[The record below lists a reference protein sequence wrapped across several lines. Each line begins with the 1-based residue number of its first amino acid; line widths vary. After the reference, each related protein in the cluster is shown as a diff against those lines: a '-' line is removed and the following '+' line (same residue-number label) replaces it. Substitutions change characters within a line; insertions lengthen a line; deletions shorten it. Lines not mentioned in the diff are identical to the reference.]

1 MRQLIN
7 NYPRMK
13 DVEILLVEDDP
24 DDAELTLHAFNSS
37 LEMLTRKLLH
47 VKDGVEALDFI
58 YAQNAYNGQKVHS
71 DLKLIILDLKLPK
84 LNGLEVLKVIREDP
98 RTKMIPVI
106 MLTSSKEK
114 KDILE
119 AYELGIN
126 SYIVKPLSFDNYVKT
141 VASIG
146 NYWMLMN
153 QSLL

>member
-1 MRQLIN
+1 
-7 NYPRMK
+7 MK

-37 LEMLTRKLLH
+37 LEMLTRRLVH
-47 VKDGVEALDFI
+47 VKDGAEALDFI
-58 YAQNAYNGQKVHS
+58 FAQNGYAGQKVHTE
-71 DLKLIILDLKLPK
+71 LKLIILDSKLPK
-84 LNGLEVLKVIREDP
+84 LNGSEVLRAIREDK

-114 KDILE
+114 RDILE
-119 AYELGIN
+119 AYELGAN
-126 SYIVKPLSFDNYVKT
+126 SYIVKPLSFDSYVKT

-153 QSLL
+153 QSLI

>member
-1 MRQLIN
+1 
-7 NYPRMK
+7 MK
-13 DVEILLVEDDP
+13 DYEILLVEDDP

-58 YAQNAYNGQKVHS
+58 FAQNGYSGKKVQT

-84 LNGLEVLKVIREDP
+84 LNGLEVLKAIREDK
-98 RTKMIPVI
+98 RTKTIPAI

-114 KDILE
+114 RDIQE

-126 SYIVKPLSFDNYVKT
+126 SYIVKPLSFEHYVKT
-141 VASIG
+141 VATIG
-146 NYWMLMN
+146 NYWMTMN

>member
-1 MRQLIN
+1 
-7 NYPRMK
+7 MK

-37 LEMLTRKLLH
+37 LEMLTRKLVH
-47 VKDGVEALDFI
+47 VKDGAEALDFI
-58 YAQNAYNGQKVHS
+58 FAQNGYAGQKVHTE
-71 DLKLIILDLKLPK
+71 LKLIILDSKLPK
-84 LNGLEVLKVIREDP
+84 LNGSEVLRAIREDK

-114 KDILE
+114 RDILE
-119 AYELGIN
+119 AYELGAN
-126 SYIVKPLSFDNYVKT
+126 SYIVKPLSFDSYVKT

-153 QSLL
+153 QSLI